1 MQRRFDDVVEV
12 DDDVLEEVRKP
23 WKTSAV
29 LIRSLGRVVPA
40 EWVVKELRRVM
51 ELPEPPEIFPLLEG
65 FFVVRFSCEEHREK
79 ALSWGPWL
87 VAGQIHAM
95 ERWRPNFSPGAG
107 ELNKA
112 IVWLR
117 MPGLPLDYW
126 EESIILQMAAKAGKP
141 LAVDEITEQGKKRG
155 FARVKIEVDLRLPLR
170 GGTFVKGKAQGR
182 EERVWQGFI
191 FENLPN
197 PCCRCGRVGHG
208 EGFCAASPVEVPVDG
223 GTEVVTDEQIG
234 TPENS
239 SQGGAGGNAT
249 PGNPGYGPWLVTHR
263 VRQMRAGGGNVKP
276 RKPMVSEC
284 GQNPAGTPSRTKTPP
299 ADGESTPSVSPV
311 DLDGW
316 QKPSKVARRKSPEQG
331 KGECSNGHSGGGA
344 AGLRPA

>member
-1 MQRRFDDVVEV
+1 MEHCGKNLYPESSSPSMVMQALHRRASRRPHWTTHRIPDRELEAMQRRFDDVVEV

-117 MPGLPLDYW
+117 MLGLPLDYW

-155 FARVKIEVDLRLPLR
+155 FARVKIEVDL
-170 GGTFVKGKAQGR
+170 
-182 EERVWQGFI
+182 
-191 FENLPN
+191 
-197 PCCRCGRVGHG
+197 
-208 EGFCAASPVEVPVDG
+208 
-223 GTEVVTDEQIG
+223 
-234 TPENS
+234 
-239 SQGGAGGNAT
+239 
-249 PGNPGYGPWLVTHR
+249 
-263 VRQMRAGGGNVKP
+263 
-276 RKPMVSEC
+276 
-284 GQNPAGTPSRTKTPP
+284 
-299 ADGESTPSVSPV
+299 
-311 DLDGW
+311 
-316 QKPSKVARRKSPEQG
+316 
-331 KGECSNGHSGGGA
+331 
-344 AGLRPA
+344 